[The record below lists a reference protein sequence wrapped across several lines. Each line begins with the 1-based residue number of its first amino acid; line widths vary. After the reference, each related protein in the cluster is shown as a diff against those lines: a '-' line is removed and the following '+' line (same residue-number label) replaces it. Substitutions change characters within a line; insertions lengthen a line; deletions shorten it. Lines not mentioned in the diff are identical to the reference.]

1 MSMMRPQL
9 SALVQSLRHLVPGAS
24 VSYVIRAPE
33 ELDLELPR
41 RRRRQVGH
49 GQLIEDHLARF
60 WFRLGDQAAVLTLV
74 RRQAAFTAAER
85 DMLEICAGII
95 ATMALGMDRLGM
107 RTPTRLA
114 ARYAF
119 EHLLIESLLR
129 RGLRDPEAWAPPML
143 FGLLQELSLERYE
156 GEPCRS
162 GFVLAPNARRY
173 LDEKRSRSPYRYQ
186 AFPEPQPL
194 GVSFFEQP
202 LSYRFVNGRDAF
214 YLVDANA
221 DVHGVLRSQRPG
233 KFSPSDRAR
242 HAHLAPLLRSEQEGV
257 WVSFV
262 GANENVDVVL
272 PTGGH
277 LRWNRLRWRLLDPA
291 HLRDPLRSAGFDARL
306 IDTLCGALYRI
317 SDSRVGALVL
327 IPDDPRNRPPVA
339 GSIDDSDLG
348 AALLATFRRRHVRT
362 LENADALIGMLT
374 SDGLTTLSRS
384 GRILDAGEIV
394 DLSAGLAEVPEA
406 RRPGGGRTAAGR
418 IASMYGLAIKVSQDG
433 PITVFR
439 DGAEIIT
446 LPR

>member
-1 MSMMRPQL
+1 MAMKRPQL

-24 VSYVIRAPE
+24 VSYVVRAPE
-33 ELDLELPR
+33 DLDIDLPR
-41 RRRRQVGH
+41 RRGRRPAH
-49 GQLIEDHLARF
+49 GQMIEERMARY
-60 WFRLGDQAAVLTLV
+60 WFRVADEAAILTVV
-74 RRQAAFTAAER
+74 RRQAPFTQAEH
-85 DMLEICAGII
+85 DLLGSCAEII
-95 ATMALGMDRLGM
+95 ANMAIGMDRLGL
-107 RTPTRLA
+107 RAPTRLA

-119 EHLLIESLLR
+119 EHLLIESVLR
-129 RGLRDPEAWAPPML
+129 RGLRDPEAVAPAMI

-156 GEPCRS
+156 GEPSRS
-162 GFVLAPNARRY
+162 GVVFAPDARAWLA
-173 LDEKRSRSPYRYQ
+173 EKRSRSPYRFQ

-194 GVSFFEQP
+194 SVAFFEQP

-214 YLVDANA
+214 YLVDGQG

-242 HAHLAPLLRSEQEGV
+242 HAHLVPLLRSDQEGG

-262 GANENVDVVL
+262 SANENVDVVL
-272 PTGGH
+272 PSGVH
-277 LRWNRLRWRLLDPA
+277 LRWNRLRWRFLDPA
-291 HLRDPLRSAGFDARL
+291 HLRGPLQEAGLEPRL
-306 IDTLCGALYRI
+306 VDTLLGALYRI
-317 SDSRVGALVL
+317 SDSRVGALLLV
-327 IPDDPRNRPPVA
+327 PEDPRNRPPVA

-362 LENADALIGMLT
+362 LENADGLIGMLT

-394 DLSAGLAEVPEA
+394 DLSAGAIRVPET
-406 RRPGGGRTAAGR
+406 RLPGGGRTAAGR
-418 IASMYGLAIKVSQDG
+418 IASLYGLAIKVSQDG

-439 DGAEIIT
+439 DGDEYIT